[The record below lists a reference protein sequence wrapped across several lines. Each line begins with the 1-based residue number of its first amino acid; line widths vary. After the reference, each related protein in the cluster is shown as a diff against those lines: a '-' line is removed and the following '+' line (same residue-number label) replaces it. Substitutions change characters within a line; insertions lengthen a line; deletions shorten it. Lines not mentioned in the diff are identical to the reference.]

1 MNLFVLAALGN
12 DLNVADD
19 VLIELVQLVYPTR
32 FVFRKTNAP
41 IRALTST
48 DASLRKGAA
57 IESLTSTEL
66 LRSWQKP
73 AHRIVCPVQAFKH
86 FRSGIHTPV
95 VALTNH

>member
-48 DASLRKGAA
+48 DASHAKRHGYR
-57 IESLTSTEL
+57 EL
-66 LRSWQKP
+66 NK
-73 AHRIVCPVQAFKH
+73 HRIITIMAKTSSSDRLPSAGV
-86 FRSGIHTPV
+86 
-95 VALTNH
+95 